1 MVSGDW
7 QKFIPGVDP
16 GGIVASEFNPVCW
29 PVTQKKRTS
38 ADEFLVEK
46 KNPLILPP
54 DYGDLPS
61 PENNK
66 TKVKSGEANE
76 IQNLLNKDVTTAKKS
91 TQTNGTSSVENSIL
105 KKIKD
110 K

>member
-1 MVSGDW
+1 MIRLFLLLIILTFLNACQAAKDGL
-7 QKFIPGVDP
+7 
-16 GGIVASEFNPVCW
+16 
-29 PVTQKKRTS
+29 TQKKRTT

-54 DYGDLPS
+54 DYGNLPS

-66 TKVKSGEANE
+66 TKVKSGEVND